1 MTDLVETMNNKIHD
15 GDDGMEIGD
24 GDNIL
29 PVAMVRQIERKR
41 QHKMVLLMYS
51 AAVLQFVL
59 GVFVMILNIIFI
71 YDGMNSKWYG
81 QVDDLNEAT
90 NVDEDGNIIS
100 TGGGMKVVSIGEGIL
115 AGFFYILLAGVAMI
129 LIAKKGQNKKALIG
143 IHACLL
149 LLSFTV
155 VIANACQIGL
165 IHQYATPYD
174 AENSKWYGEEPRQT
188 AVVALE
194 LVGNFIVFIFSTVAL
209 LVVPNMK

>member
-1 MTDLVETMNNKIHD
+1 MHMTDLVETMNNKIHD

-100 TGGGMKVVSIGEGIL
+100 TGAELDTGFYGTFLNGKV
-115 AGFFYILLAGVAMI
+115 
-129 LIAKKGQNKKALIG
+129 
-143 IHACLL
+143 
-149 LLSFTV
+149 
-155 VIANACQIGL
+155 
-165 IHQYATPYD
+165 D
-174 AENSKWYGEEPRQT
+174 
-188 AVVALE
+188 
-194 LVGNFIVFIFSTVAL
+194 
-209 LVVPNMK
+209 